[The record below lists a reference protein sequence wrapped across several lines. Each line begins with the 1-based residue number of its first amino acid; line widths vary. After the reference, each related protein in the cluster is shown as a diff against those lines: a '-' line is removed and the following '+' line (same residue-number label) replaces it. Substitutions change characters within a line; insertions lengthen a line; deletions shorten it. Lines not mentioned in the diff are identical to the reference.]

1 MFFRCAS
8 FSPPI
13 HHFIGGKAMNCVF
26 VPNWNCYCICST
38 WLARRRRSLYKRI
51 KSRIHSYSRMIRSGG
66 IGSRLFVCATTEN
79 VPDPRQPEMKT
90 QSTPFGTRRIQWHLY
105 VYYKFQFAFIG
116 AREEYFHDIWQL
128 YGLCMNLWIIDV
140 RCARF
145 RPIEISSSIQLEV
158 NTISLLHFGAFF
170 CSNGDYPV
178 KWTLFF
184 GKWIAH

>member
-1 MFFRCAS
+1 MRSLLIVFFRCAS

-26 VPNWNCYCICST
+26 VPNWNCYCKCST

-66 IGSRLFVCATTEN
+66 CWQSVVCLCDDWKCAWPKTTRIEN
-79 VPDPRQPEMKT
+79 PIHTIRYAA
-90 QSTPFGTRRIQWHLY
+90 HLY

-116 AREEYFHDIWQL
+116 AREEYFHEIWQL

-145 RPIEISSSIQLEV
+145 RPIEISSSIQLKV

-184 GKWIAH
+184 R